1 VARHPPVAQ
10 RRTLEPNTAYKS
22 NLVAQDMFL
31 ELDIVLIQHSVSAS
45 HQSNFHVSA
54 SIII

>member
-22 NLVAQDMFL
+22 NLVAQDKFL
-31 ELDIVLIQHSVSAS
+31 ELDIVLIQQSVSAIT
-45 HQSNFHVSA
+45 
-54 SIII
+54 SICLQLS